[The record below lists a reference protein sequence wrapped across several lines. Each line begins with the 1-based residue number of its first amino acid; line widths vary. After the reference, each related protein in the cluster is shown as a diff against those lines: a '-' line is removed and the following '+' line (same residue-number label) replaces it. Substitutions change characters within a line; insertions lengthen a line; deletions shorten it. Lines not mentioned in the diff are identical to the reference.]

1 MTYDLVVGDPR
12 TVARVINMAHRFQC
26 RASRVDSTSSETVTT
41 AHFEFAGDPKQLD
54 RLRAQ
59 IDRIVEYEKIFA
71 S

>member
-1 MTYDLVVGDPR
+1 VTYDLVVGDPR

-26 RASRVDSTSSETVTT
+26 RASRVDSTSSDTVTK
-41 AHFEFAGDPKQLD
+41 AHFEFTGDAKQLD

-59 IDRIVEYEKIFA
+59 IDRIAQFENIFV